1 LDEKPDSKPKDAKKK
16 DAPAGKKDAKGK
28 FKRVMIEESSDEE
41 EEPKIEEVG
50 GSETNSGESKWFKK
64 GGKASKGIDSKFPL
78 TSQKDIDAHSRMAKK
93 MMQEGGDA
101 FMKRMEEQERYF
113 AKSTEDTLS
122 AEQL

>member
-1 LDEKPDSKPKDAKKK
+1 
-16 DAPAGKKDAKGK
+16 
-28 FKRVMIEESSDEE
+28 
-41 EEPKIEEVG
+41 
-50 GSETNSGESKWFKK
+50 
-64 GGKASKGIDSKFPL
+64 
-78 TSQKDIDAHSRMAKK
+78 MAKK

>member
-1 LDEKPDSKPKDAKKK
+1 
-16 DAPAGKKDAKGK
+16 
-28 FKRVMIEESSDEE
+28 MIEESSDEE

-122 AEQL
+122 AE

>member
-1 LDEKPDSKPKDAKKK
+1 MDEKPDSKPKDAKKK

-78 TSQKDIDAHSRMAKK
+78 TS
-93 MMQEGGDA
+93 
-101 FMKRMEEQERYF
+101 
-113 AKSTEDTLS
+113 
-122 AEQL
+122 